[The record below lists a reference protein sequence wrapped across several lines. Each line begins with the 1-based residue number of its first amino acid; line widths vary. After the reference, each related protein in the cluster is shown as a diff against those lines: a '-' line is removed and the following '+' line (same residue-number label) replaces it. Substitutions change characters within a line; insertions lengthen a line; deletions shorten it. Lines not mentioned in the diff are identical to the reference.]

1 MVPTNLERV
10 TVALAIGMLG
20 IDDGSGSLDFV
31 LWMHTEW
38 CTVEE
43 V

>member
-20 IDDGSGSLDFV
+20 IDDDCGSSDVV
-31 LWMHTEW
+31 LWMHTER